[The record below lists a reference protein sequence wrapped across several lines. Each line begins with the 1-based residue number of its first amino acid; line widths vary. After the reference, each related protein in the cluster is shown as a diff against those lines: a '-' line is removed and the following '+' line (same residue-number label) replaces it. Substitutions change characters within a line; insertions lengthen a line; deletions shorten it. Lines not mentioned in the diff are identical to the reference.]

1 MIVEHVAIVVSDL
14 ERSIEFYSRIFGF
27 RLLRKTRTNAF
38 LYLGDDLLEL
48 IQGNLQ
54 AEPGASA
61 TEEWQQ
67 QQVASFGL
75 NHIAFRVAE
84 LDSALR
90 ELEQEGVGTV
100 VVPPYEF
107 RPDVAFVEHVDDE
120 TLAAAARPA
129 EGRSWRLAVVA
140 DPDGTL
146 IEIVQ
151 R

>member
-14 ERSIEFYSRIFGF
+14 ERSIDFYSRLFGF
-27 RLLRKTRTNAF
+27 RLLRKTSTNAF
-38 LYLGDDLLEL
+38 LYLDDSLLEL
-48 IQGNLQ
+48 IHGNLH

-67 QQVASFGL
+67 QRVLSFGL
-75 NHIAFRVAE
+75 NHIGFRVDE
-84 LDSALR
+84 LESALKD
-90 ELEQEGVGTV
+90 LEHGGAGTL

-107 RPDVAFVEHVDDE
+107 SPDLGFVEHVDDE
-120 TLAAAARPA
+120 RLAPATRPRP
-129 EGRSWRLAVVA
+129 GGKWKLAVVA

-146 IEIVQ
+146 IELVQ

>member
-1 MIVEHVAIVVSDL
+1 MVVEHVAIVVSEL
-14 ERSIEFYSRIFGF
+14 ERSVEFYSRLFGF

-38 LYLGDDLLEL
+38 LYLEDDLLEL

-54 AEPGASA
+54 AEPGPTA

-67 QQVASFGL
+67 QRVAGFGL
-75 NHIAFRVAE
+75 NHIAFRVEE
-84 LDSALR
+84 LESALR
-90 ELEQEGVGTV
+90 DLEQQGVGTV

-107 RPDVAFVEHVDDE
+107 QPDVGFVEHVDSDRV
-120 TLAAAARPA
+120 AAAARPR
-129 EGRSWRLAVVA
+129 EGSSWKLAVVA